1 MKYTVTAGGQA
12 FEVEVDHDRL
22 VWVNGRPL
30 YVEMEQVGGLPVYSL
45 ALDDAGYVLFV
56 EKKREEYLVEVQG
69 QLCPVE
75 VRLQRSQLES
85 QRDDCPDGDGACLT
99 ISAPLPGRLTSL
111 PVALGEGV
119 EAGQVVAEVE
129 SMKMQMELKAS
140 LAGVVEAIHGP
151 VDRDV
156 VQGEV
161 LVALR
166 PRLKPPV

>member
-1 MKYTVTAGGQA
+1 MKYTVTVGGQA
-12 FEVEVDHDRL
+12 FDVEVDHDRL

-45 ALDDAGYVLFV
+45 ALDDTGYLLFV

-69 QLCPVE
+69 QLYPVE
-75 VRLQRSQLES
+75 VQLQRPRLGT
-85 QRDDCPDGDGACLT
+85 QRAACPNGDGACLT

-111 PVALGEGV
+111 PIAIGEQV
-119 EAGQVVAEVE
+119 ETGQVVAEVE
-129 SMKMQMELKAS
+129 SMKMQMELKAP
-140 LAGVVEAIHGP
+140 LAGVVEVLHGP

-156 VQGEV
+156 DQGEV

-166 PRLKPPV
+166 LL

>member
-1 MKYTVTAGGQA
+1 MKYTVTVGGQA
-12 FEVEVDHDRL
+12 FDVEVDHDRL

-45 ALDDAGYVLFV
+45 ALDDTGYLLFV

-69 QLCPVE
+69 QLYPVE
-75 VRLQRSQLES
+75 VQLQRPRLGT
-85 QRDDCPDGDGACLT
+85 QRAECPDGDGACLT

-111 PVALGEGV
+111 PIAIGEQV
-119 EAGQVVAEVE
+119 ETGQVVAEVE
-129 SMKMQMELKAS
+129 SMKMQMELKAP
-140 LAGVVEAIHGP
+140 LAGVVEVLHGP

-156 VQGEV
+156 DQGEV

-166 PRLKPPV
+166 LL